1 MISVGYLF
9 LLLDVFLVVFHMK
22 QLIKDRLLA
31 ELELLRRPFVYG
43 TLIFT
48 AIVQWMHNTAH
59 NYVYYLAG
67 QYGVYGGRANMLTDL
82 GFKGLDWLPNLSNVS
97 NIMLYCIA
105 ALAAVVLGSVSFTNF
120 FIKDV
125 QVHTMQALVRACWVC
140 CLSVFLRVVSF
151 LITILPSPAGHCS
164 RANFNPPE
172 TVADIFFHFDVG
184 RGCSDLIFS
193 SHQMYGLVAVC
204 ALHHYLI
211 VGNKNGNKLVKWIFI
226 LIGWT
231 FVLIEAISIVRQR
244 SHYSIDVW
252 NALYAVPFAW
262 MSIAYV
268 FPNDVKVVTSDA
280 KQLSHQ
286 STPST
291 INV

>member
-1 MISVGYLF
+1 
-9 LLLDVFLVVFHMK
+9 MK
-22 QLIKDRLLA
+22 RFIKDRLVS
-31 ELELLRRPFVYG
+31 ELELLKRPFVYG
-43 TLIFT
+43 TLIIT

-67 QYGVYGGRANMLTDL
+67 KYKVYGGPANMLTDL
-82 GFKGLDWLPNLSNVS
+82 GFKGLDSLPNLSNVS
-97 NIMLYCIA
+97 NIMLFCIA
-105 ALAAVVLGSVSFTNF
+105 ALSAVILGSVSFTSF

-125 QVHTMQALVRACWVC
+125 QFHTIQALVRACWVC

-164 RANFNPPE
+164 RANFSPPE
-172 TVADIFFHFDVG
+172 TVFDIFFHFDVG

-193 SHQMYGLVAVC
+193 SHQMYGLVALC

-211 VGNKNGNKLVKWIFI
+211 VGNKNGCNTIVKWICI
-226 LIGWT
+226 CIGWT
-231 FVLIEAISIVRQR
+231 LVLIEAISIVRQR
-244 SHYSIDVW
+244 NHYSIDVW

-268 FPNDVKVVTSDA
+268 FPNDVGVVKYDS
-280 KQLSHQ
+280 KQLSRQ